1 MDRIDELRNMVS
13 DIAKEI
19 GIDASEL
26 LQGEVDALGKRLEN
40 VRESISV
47 LADIADARIANE
59 EECNKNIDDVKF
71 NLKEIQAVC
80 ITNAL
85 HFLCGKYF
93 KFFSFYPFRQ

>member
-1 MDRIDELRNMVS
+1 MSKHLDRIDELRKMVS

-19 GIDASEL
+19 GVDASEL

-59 EECNKNIDDVKF
+59 EECNKNIDDFKT
-71 NLKEIQAVC
+71 NLKEIQTVC
-80 ITNAL
+80 LKNSL
-85 HFLCGKYF
+85 H
-93 KFFSFYPFRQ
+93 SS